1 MEKTVESRIIYRGK
15 IINLR
20 LDNVVLENGNSATRE
35 IVEHPGAVGII
46 AIKDNGDIVL
56 VRQYR
61 KAVEQVLLEL
71 PAGKL
76 EKGEDPKVCAARELA
91 EETGYRAKKMVYLS
105 RYYTSPGFSN
115 EVMHMYIATGLKD
128 GERNP
133 DEDELVDTV
142 EISLERAVDMAI
154 KGEIMD
160 AKTITG
166 IMMLNRGISH

>member
-160 AKTITG
+160 AKTIIG